1 MDDIDPPGE
10 GAYQTPIQVRFR
22 DVDSM
27 GHVNNAVYAS
37 YLEQARADFFADV
50 VGERLHEVSTVLVTQ
65 RIDYRHPV
73 EWGDD
78 VTVALVVDGLGRSS
92 VPMRYAVER
101 GGTVAAVAE
110 TVQVVV
116 DEDGDSAPVPDAW
129 RERIEARRSA

>member
-10 GAYQTPIQVRFR
+10 GAFHTAIQVRFR

-37 YLEQARADFFADV
+37 YLEQARAEFYADV

-65 RIDYRHPV
+65 RVDYRRPV

-78 VTVALVVDGLGRSS
+78 VTVALAVDGLGRSS
-92 VPMRYAVER
+92 VPMRYAVRTGDE
-101 GGTVAAVAE
+101 VAAVAR

-116 DEDGDSAPVPDAW
+116 DEDDDSAPVPEAW
-129 RERIEARRSA
+129 RERIEARRAD